1 MKRGVLIALAFVMVL
16 AVVLAGGQ
24 PTGALPEYSEQT
36 GEPCAG
42 CHISPSGGGLRTP
55 RGQAW
60 VGSGRP
66 GVVPGLTDALALLG
80 VRLTIDEADFV
91 AVPGEVQPAEPLRA
105 DAAAAGDP
113 VGAAPADAAKAE
125 LAAWLRMYAGN

>member
-1 MKRGVLIALAFVMVL
+1 MRRGVLIALAFVIVL
-16 AVVLAGGQ
+16 AVVLAAGQ
-24 PTGALPEYSEQT
+24 PSAALPEYSEQT

-80 VRLTIDEADFV
+80 VRLKVDEADFV
-91 AVPGEVQPAEPLRA
+91 AVPGAVQPAEPLRMKPAEA
-105 DAAAAGDP
+105 DAAAAD
-113 VGAAPADAAKAE
+113 